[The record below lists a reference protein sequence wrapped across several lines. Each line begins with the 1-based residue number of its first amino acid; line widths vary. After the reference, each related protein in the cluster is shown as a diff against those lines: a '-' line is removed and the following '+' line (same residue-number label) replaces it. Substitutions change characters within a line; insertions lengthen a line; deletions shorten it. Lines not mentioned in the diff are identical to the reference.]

1 MSSTACMSHFI
12 LCTAQLCM
20 NLQAKIA
27 VMSQLCYTI
36 LLWWTTLSVVT
47 CVSNKLHSSLDSNIN
62 CSLWFFYN
70 KSQESCQCLPYGQFV
85 CDGKDAY
92 LESRF
97 ELTYSNKTKMVNL
110 QEPKG
115 YRRLHPEE
123 PNQTKPGYRLLPKNI
138 SYLNEFM
145 CRPLNRSGFLCSD
158 CLEGLGP
165 AMSVMLYG
173 GKKCYKC
180 TGQWAGAVLY
190 ILIELVPITI
200 IYLIILVFQVKLTS
214 APMICYIMYSQ
225 LIVLT
230 VLYEAQWEDSLFTP
244 VIYTDA
250 GDLKAVSKII
260 LMVYGMFN
268 LDVIVHVLPPF
279 CISTHLRPSH
289 LIILGYSS
297 IFYPILL
304 IILTWLVI
312 ELHDRNVKVV
322 VRMWLPFHRCF
333 VRLRRSWNTKSD
345 LIDVFASFL
354 LLSYTKLMYQTI
366 LTMNIQMTQNFSLTE
381 HKIYSMYVFY
391 VDSSV
396 TLPSPYYTTSVVI
409 AGAISVIFNLLPML
423 LLALYPIKI
432 FRKVLSKC
440 KLDRVGLTIFMEK
453 FHTSYKD
460 GLDGGRD
467 MRSFA
472 ALYFFVRVLPV
483 AGALVLYD
491 ELRFEQWFV
500 RGMIMTTTALIVALC
515 RPYKKMHMTICD
527 VLLLMNMAVVCY
539 VLSSRR
545 ETHYFVPLMQAVLLL
560 PSMVFA
566 LIISF
571 KFMKHHK
578 SHFITV
584 THQCLVIIKSRARSR
599 CSNRQKHKNTQTS
612 YGSIALPT

>member
-1 MSSTACMSHFI
+1 
-12 LCTAQLCM
+12 
-20 NLQAKIA
+20 
-27 VMSQLCYTI
+27 MSQLYYTV
-36 LLWWTTLSVVT
+36 LLWWTTLCVVT
-47 CVSNKLHSSLDSNIN
+47 CVSNKLDSSLDSNIN
-62 CSLWFFYN
+62 CRLWFIYN
-70 KSQESCQCLPYGQFV
+70 KSQESCQCLPHWQFV
-85 CDGKDAY
+85 CDGKNAY
-92 LESRF
+92 LDSRF
-97 ELTYSNKTKMVNL
+97 ELTYCDKTKMVNINN
-110 QEPKG
+110 PKG

-123 PNQTKPGYRLLPKNI
+123 ANQTKPGYRLLPKNI

-158 CLEGLGP
+158 CLDGLGP
-165 AMSVMLYG
+165 AISMKLYG
-173 GKKCYKC
+173 GNRCYKC
-180 TGQWAGAVLY
+180 TGQWTGAVLY
-190 ILIELVPITI
+190 IFIELFPITI
-200 IYLIILVFQVKLTS
+200 FYLIIVVFQVKLTS
-214 APMICYIMYSQ
+214 APMNCYIMYSQ

-230 VLYEAQWEDSLFTP
+230 VLYEAQWDDSLITP
-244 VIYTDA
+244 VIYTDT
-250 GDLKAVSKII
+250 GDLRAVSKII
-260 LMVYGMFN
+260 LIVYGMFN
-268 LDVIVHVLPPF
+268 LDFIVHVLPPF
-279 CISTHLRPSH
+279 CISTHLRSSH
-289 LIILGYSS
+289 LVILGYSS

-304 IILTWLVI
+304 ISLTWLVI

-322 VRMWLPFHRCF
+322 VRMWSPFHRCF

-354 LLSYTKLMYQTI
+354 LLSYTKLMYQTL
-366 LTMNIQMTQNFSLTE
+366 LTTNIQMTQNLSLTE
-381 HKIYSMYVFY
+381 DQIYSMYVLTADF
-391 VDSSV
+391 SV
-396 TLPSPYYTTSVVI
+396 RLPSPYYTISVVI
-409 AGAISVIFNLLPML
+409 AGAISVIFNLLPILML
-423 LLALYPIKI
+423 VLYPIKT

-453 FHTSYKD
+453 FHSCYKD

-472 ALYFFVRVLPV
+472 ALYFFMRIILFLLVLI
-483 AGALVLYD
+483 LYD
-491 ELRFEQWFV
+491 ELRFEHWFV

-545 ETHYFVPLMQAVLLL
+545 ETYYFVPLMQAVLLL

-578 SHFITV
+578 SHVITI
-584 THQCLVIIKSRARSR
+584 THQCLVIIKSRARSG
-599 CSNRQKHKNTQTS
+599 CSNRQKQKNTQTS